1 MLSTALTY
9 DQIYP
14 SFGKEADNTKP
25 KDTKTKNKH
34 ISVSKTETKK
44 KDKVKPTEDNR
55 ALQQANDPSQSL
67 CYTSG
72 ENCLPIDT
80 NGITRCPDGIFRSPR
95 GICEKPIDN
104 TGKPPCPI
112 GQHSSPSGIC
122 ESDIQCTYS
131 PQGCPTAFDCTNTPV
146 PPGCLS
152 RPQIKNISITDR
164 VIKYYISNP
173 IILQQIT
180 QQPTNSI
187 TQLDT
192 IQFCTLSKTKF
203 VYI

>member
-1 MLSTALTY
+1 MLSIALTY

-80 NGITRCPDGIFRSPR
+80 NGITRCPDGIFRSP
-95 GICEKPIDN
+95 
-104 TGKPPCPI
+104 
-112 GQHSSPSGIC
+112 SGIC

-131 PQGCPTAFDCTNTPV
+131 PQGCPTAFDCTKTPL

-164 VIKYYISNP
+164 VIKYYITNP

-192 IQFCTLSKTKF
+192 IQFCTLSKTKL

>member
-1 MLSTALTY
+1 M
-9 DQIYP
+9 
-14 SFGKEADNTKP
+14 
-25 KDTKTKNKH
+25 
-34 ISVSKTETKK
+34 
-44 KDKVKPTEDNR
+44 
-55 ALQQANDPSQSL
+55 
-67 CYTSG
+67 
-72 ENCLPIDT
+72 
-80 NGITRCPDGIFRSPR
+80 RSPR

-131 PQGCPTAFDCTNTPV
+131 PQGCPTTFVCTKTPL

-152 RPQIKNISITDR
+152 QPQIKNISITDR
-164 VIKYYISNP
+164 VIKYYITNP

-192 IQFCTLSKTKF
+192 IQFVPYQRPRLCI
-203 VYI
+203 YEQ